1 MCLGVWR
8 MSWGICVV
16 LEDVWAALDCFGGI
30 LGFSPCWFKSGWSLH
45 TMSSQLFHLF
55 LRQKYQ
61 NLPMPPF
68 HKWGSIRDKS
78 FATVF
83 FFISPM
89 NGHWW
94 LNRQQELL
102 LGGFWLGQ
110 RFCLLLACATGRA
123 DDGPGGKKGSSRSL
137 QHPLRFTPYK
147 I

>member
-1 MCLGVWR
+1 MFEGCLGVSVRR
-8 MSWGICVV
+8 MKMSEQLWIVWGVFV
-16 LEDVWAALDCFGGI
+16 GSVHADSSQAGAYMN
-30 LGFSPCWFKSGWSLH
+30 H
-45 TMSSQLFHLF
+45 TMSSQLSPFLF
-55 LRQKYQ
+55 LRYQ
-61 NLPMPPF
+61 N
-68 HKWGSIRDKS
+68 IRTSPCHLSKNERLS
-78 FATVF
+78 RINHLQPY